1 MPILIF
7 SPFANFGNQSL
18 CILLEFCSIVG
29 LWDVIAME
37 APNINAAQTTGFSKV
52 FVSGEKMTFSGGP
65 NNRMQTQD
73 ISIHRC
79 VATLLLFEGICGH
92 WNGNFTLRG
101 HLPSNQKS
109 KSTVENQNKQFT
121 IDI

>member
-1 MPILIF
+1 
-7 SPFANFGNQSL
+7 
-18 CILLEFCSIVG
+18 
-29 LWDVIAME
+29 ME

-79 VATLLLFEGICGH
+79 VANISTPSKP
-92 WNGNFTLRG
+92 LRIEKTFVDCKDSCIYLG
-101 HLPSNQKS
+101 
-109 KSTVENQNKQFT
+109 
-121 IDI
+121 